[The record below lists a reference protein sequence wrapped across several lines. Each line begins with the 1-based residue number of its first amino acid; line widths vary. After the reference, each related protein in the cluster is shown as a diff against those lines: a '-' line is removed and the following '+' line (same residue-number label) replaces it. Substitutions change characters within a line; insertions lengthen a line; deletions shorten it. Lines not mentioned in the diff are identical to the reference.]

1 MNLKEFVEWA
11 KKQGSVANPQKG
23 TFKGQCVSLI
33 QQYLYQVF
41 GKPFKAY
48 GNAKDWINNYPRGY
62 FNKLSNTIKLQAGD
76 VLVYN
81 KNYGNGFGHVAMIDH
96 NGRYFEQN
104 GLKKLAV
111 GHRDYI
117 KKGYTCVLRPTHQNK
132 LFANSQKSTYSFKVG
147 KVYTTQVDLKVR
159 AEAGTNQRWK
169 LKSELSVDGQKN
181 ATNSKNAVLKKGTK
195 VTCKAIRAIGKDTW
209 IQIPSGWIAG
219 NYNGKLYL
227 K

>member
-11 KKQGSVANPQKG
+11 ERQGSVSNPQKG

-41 GKPFKAY
+41 GKSFRAY
-48 GNAKDWINNYPRGY
+48 GNAKDWINNYPKDY
-62 FNKLSNTIKLQAGD
+62 FKKISNSSKLQPGD
-76 VLVYN
+76 VMVYN
-81 KNYGNGFGHVAMIDH
+81 GTFGNGFGHVAMIDH
-96 NGRYFEQN
+96 NGKYFEQN

-117 KKGYTCVLRPTHQNK
+117 KKGYTCILRPINQDK
-132 LFANSQKSTYSFKVG
+132 LFNNKENENLFKVG
-147 KVYTTQVDLKVR
+147 NTYITQVDLKVR
-159 AEAGTNQRWK
+159 DGAGINQRWK
-169 LKSELSVDGQKN
+169 LKSELSENGKKN
-181 ATNSKNAVLKKGTK
+181 ATNNKYAILKKNTK
-195 VTCKAIRAIGKDTW
+195 VTCKQIKKIGNDIW

-219 NYNGKLYL
+219 YYDGKIYI